1 MTHPIQGLGTMA
13 KGKRRQVAR
22 SKTLPEIITITSGKG
37 GVGKTNIAVNL
48 GILLR
53 QRKQRV
59 LIMDADLHLGKLDVI
74 LGITPRYT
82 LAELIDGSRSMEE
95 IILHHPS
102 GIDILPATSGEL
114 TLLEA
119 DTHMLK
125 ILADSFSSIQ
135 AQYDYLFVDTGA
147 GVSPTVLTMALG
159 ADKVILII
167 TPEPASISDVY
178 AMVKVIHSKS
188 PELPLI
194 LMPNRVRSLEDGLEL
209 HKKFNLVTQKF
220 LKTTVHYGGSVVEDT
235 AVGQAV
241 SRQRPF
247 VIEYPR
253 SQAANNLQLV
263 CHRLLKLPPREFEHR
278 SNIFSRLRINRKIVG
293 SLLT

>member
-1 MTHPIQGLGTMA
+1 MTNPIQMLATA
-13 KGKRRQVAR
+13 TKGKHRQVAR
-22 SKTLPEIITITSGKG
+22 WRILPEIITITSGKG

-48 GILLR
+48 GILRR

-74 LGITPRYT
+74 LGVTPRYT
-82 LAELIDGSRSMEE
+82 LAELIDGSRTMEE

-114 TLLEA
+114 TLLDA
-119 DTHMLK
+119 YTHMLK
-125 ILADSFSSIQ
+125 VLADSFASIQ
-135 AQYDYLFVDTGA
+135 ARYDYLFVDTGP

-178 AMVKVIHSKS
+178 AMVKVIRSKS
-188 PELPLI
+188 PDLPLI
-194 LMPNRVRSLEDGLEL
+194 LMPNRVRSMEDGLEL

-220 LKTTVHYGGSVVEDT
+220 LKTTVHYGGSVVEDS

-241 SRQRPF
+241 IRQRPF
-247 VIEYPR
+247 VLEYPR
-253 SQAANNLQLV
+253 SQASNNLQLV
-263 CHRLLKLPPREFEHR
+263 CHRLLKLPPRKPEHR
-278 SNIFSRLRINRKIVG
+278 SNIFSRLRTNRKIVE
-293 SLLT
+293 SL

>member
-114 TLLEA
+114 TLL
-119 DTHMLK
+119 
-125 ILADSFSSIQ
+125 
-135 AQYDYLFVDTGA
+135 
-147 GVSPTVLTMALG
+147 
-159 ADKVILII
+159 
-167 TPEPASISDVY
+167 
-178 AMVKVIHSKS
+178 
-188 PELPLI
+188 
-194 LMPNRVRSLEDGLEL
+194 
-209 HKKFNLVTQKF
+209 
-220 LKTTVHYGGSVVEDT
+220 
-235 AVGQAV
+235 
-241 SRQRPF
+241 
-247 VIEYPR
+247 
-253 SQAANNLQLV
+253 
-263 CHRLLKLPPREFEHR
+263 
-278 SNIFSRLRINRKIVG
+278 
-293 SLLT
+293 

>member
-1 MTHPIQGLGTMA
+1 MIKPIQNLEKAA
-13 KGKRRQVAR
+13 KGKQPQVAR
-22 SKTLPEIITITSGKG
+22 RQILPEIITITSGKG

-48 GILLR
+48 GILFR
-53 QRKQRV
+53 QRRQRV

-74 LGITPRYT
+74 LGVTPRYT
-82 LAELIDGSRSMEE
+82 LADLIDGSRSMEE

-102 GIDILPATSGEL
+102 GIDILPATSGDL

-125 ILADSFSSIQ
+125 VLADSFASIQ

-159 ADKVILII
+159 ADKVILVI
-167 TPEPASISDVY
+167 TPEPASIADVY
-178 AMVKVIHSKS
+178 AMVKVIRSKS

-194 LMPNRVRSLEDGLEL
+194 LLPNRVRSMEDGLEL

-220 LKTTVHYGGSVVEDT
+220 LKTTVHYGGSVVEDS
-235 AVGQAV
+235 AVSQAV
-241 SRQRPF
+241 IRQRPF

-253 SQAANNLQLV
+253 SQSANNLQLV

-278 SNIFSRLRINRKIVG
+278 SNIFSRLRINRKVVD
-293 SLLT
+293 SL